1 MKRFLHTLKL
11 DVTVQWRNKL
21 YAIGIGI
28 AAVIAGVFSQA
39 FDAEMLPYVVPVV
52 MLMIIGGTTLM
63 YVAGMILFERDEG
76 TISATIVSPLRT
88 GEYIWSKILTLT
100 LLTTAEATVMIGGTM
115 LVLSFNETVPLP
127 NLPVLIGGVLAIGMV
142 FTLIGIILV
151 VRFQS
156 ITDFL
161 IPMAALT
168 VPLQLPFLHFL
179 GVIEHPLF
187 LLIPTSAQM
196 MMMRASFSG
205 LSSLEWVYCIG
216 YSVVTIF
223 VLTTW
228 ARRAFHTHIV
238 MRAG

>member
-115 LVLSFNETVPLP
+115 LVLSFSETVPLP
-127 NLPVLIGGVLAIGMV
+127 NLPVLISGVLAIGMV

-151 VRFQS
+151 VRFHS

-216 YSVVTIF
+216 YSVVTIS
-223 VLTTW
+223 VLTIW

>member
-1 MKRFLHTLKL
+1 
-11 DVTVQWRNKL
+11 
-21 YAIGIGI
+21 
-28 AAVIAGVFSQA
+28 
-39 FDAEMLPYVVPVV
+39 
-52 MLMIIGGTTLM
+52 M

-88 GEYIWSKILTLT
+88 REYIWSKILTLT

-223 VLTTW
+223 VLTIW

>member
-1 MKRFLHTLKL
+1 MRRLIHSMKL
-11 DVTVQWRNKL
+11 DITIQVRNKL

-28 AAVIAGVFSQA
+28 AAIMAGVFSQTLS
-39 FDAEMLPYVVPVV
+39 AEMLPYVVPVV

-100 LLTTAEATVMIGGTM
+100 LLTTVEATVLIGGTM
-115 LVLSFNETVPLP
+115 LILSFSETVPLP
-127 NLPVLIGGVLAIGMV
+127 NLPILISGTLAIGMV
-142 FTLIGIILV
+142 FSLVGIILV
-151 VRFQS
+151 VRYDS

-161 IPMAALT
+161 IPMAAFV

-179 GVIEHPLF
+179 GIVEHPLF

-196 MMMRASFSG
+196 MMMRASFDG
-205 LSSLEWVYCIG
+205 LAPLEWLYCVG
-216 YSVVTIF
+216 YTVITVAA
-223 VLTTW
+223 LTFW
-228 ARRAFHTHIV
+228 ARRAFHTHVV

>member
-1 MKRFLHTLKL
+1 MRRLLHTMKL
-11 DVTVQWRNKL
+11 DITVQVRNKL
-21 YAIGIGI
+21 YVIGLGI
-28 AAVIAGVFSQA
+28 AAVIAGVLSQTL
-39 FDAEMLPYVVPVV
+39 DAELLSYVVPVL
-52 MLMIIGGTTLM
+52 MLMVIGGTTLM

-88 GEYIWSKILTLT
+88 AEYIWSKILTLT
-100 LLTTAEATVMIGGTM
+100 FLTMLESTVMIGGAM
-115 LVLSFNETVPLP
+115 LVLSFSENVTVP
-127 NLPVLIGGVLAIGMV
+127 NLPVLISGVLSIGMV

-151 VRFQS
+151 VRFHS

-179 GVIEHPLF
+179 GVVEHPLF
-187 LLIPTSAQM
+187 LLIPTSAQV
-196 MMMRASFSG
+196 MMMRASFSV
-205 LSSLEWVYCIG
+205 LEPHEWLYCIG
-216 YSVVTIF
+216 YTTVTIAG
-223 VLTTW
+223 LTYW